1 MMGKSFESRP
11 WNSEGEFIGSYQN
24 RWTST
29 HCATWIFGPW
39 WVFPLLCYPL
49 EHELLVKFE
58 FYPGFCFS
66 WVWYSFGNRTLA
78 VQVTMPI
85 SVAISLL
92 TEHSVLLT
100 AVFDCHWWGWNP
112 INACKWNGW
121 MSRNKRAERVETVAT
136 NRLNDH
142 LSLYSNNIIFLF
154 FFPENGKRFPS
165 LIPLY
170 MCKLLNAHR
179 KARKWHPLLSHRST
193 GSVHSLSNPSIY
205 SLLPKNTTNGV
216 FCSLSTFAS
225 QPAPSARGVG
235 PRQGNR

>member
-1 MMGKSFESRP
+1 MVRNFLFDGVDTQGSKSFLDYFPEYRCEDGTINEKRSMMGKSFESRP

-154 FFPENGKRFPS
+154 FFRKTENVF
-165 LIPLY
+165 
-170 MCKLLNAHR
+170 
-179 KARKWHPLLSHRST
+179 AR
-193 GSVHSLSNPSIY
+193 
-205 SLLPKNTTNGV
+205 
-216 FCSLSTFAS
+216 
-225 QPAPSARGVG
+225 
-235 PRQGNR
+235 